1 MKIVGRFTSTR
12 GFDGD
17 GKCQKAPMFMT
28 MTEDG
33 GYLTFRFNKQDF
45 CIGDELRIEFEV
57 LGDDDAG

>member
-1 MKIVGRFTSTR
+1 
-12 GFDGD
+12 
-17 GKCQKAPMFMT
+17 MFMT